1 MVKGMSIASFTYDS
15 FHSIDTYLFSSLNES
30 HKLKNLTKKVEKVWH
45 FFLSRSSTWSIY
57 LLFQNFNL
65 LTPGVH

>member
-30 HKLKNLTKKVEKVWH
+30 HKLKNLTKKVEKVLA
-45 FFLSRSSTWSIY
+45 FFSLSVFNLIY
-57 LLFQNFNL
+57 LFIISKL
-65 LTPGVH
+65 

>member
-30 HKLKNLTKKVEKVWH
+30 HKLKNLTKKAEKVLA
-45 FFLSRSSTWSIY
+45 FFSLSVFNLIY
-57 LLFQNFNL
+57 LFIISKL
-65 LTPGVH
+65 